1 MAFEGLTGR
10 LQDAFS
16 SLRKKG
22 KVSEQDVNDA
32 MRQVR
37 LALLEADVN
46 YKVVRKFV
54 KNIKEKSLG
63 SEVLESLN
71 GGQQVVKIVYDE
83 LTTLMGGE
91 QAEVSISDIPPT
103 VFMMTGLQGAGKTT
117 TAGKLANY
125 LRKHKNMKPM
135 LIAADIYRPAAIDQ
149 LQTLG
154 QDRKSVV

>member
-63 SEVLESLN
+63 SEV
-71 GGQQVVKIVYDE
+71 
-83 LTTLMGGE
+83 
-91 QAEVSISDIPPT
+91 
-103 VFMMTGLQGAGKTT
+103 
-117 TAGKLANY
+117 
-125 LRKHKNMKPM
+125 
-135 LIAADIYRPAAIDQ
+135 
-149 LQTLG
+149 
-154 QDRKSVV
+154 